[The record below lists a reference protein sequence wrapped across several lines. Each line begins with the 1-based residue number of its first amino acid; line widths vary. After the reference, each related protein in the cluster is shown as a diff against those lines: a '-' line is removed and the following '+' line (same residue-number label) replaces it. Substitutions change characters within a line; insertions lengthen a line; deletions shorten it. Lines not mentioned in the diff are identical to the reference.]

1 MSRTLVM
8 RAKDFLVVQLDED
21 SLQTQ
26 NASNPTSQ
34 HNKSQGLKTFG
45 HLQKTLKILK
55 TLGG

>member
-34 HNKSQGLKTFG
+34 YNKSQGLTAFG